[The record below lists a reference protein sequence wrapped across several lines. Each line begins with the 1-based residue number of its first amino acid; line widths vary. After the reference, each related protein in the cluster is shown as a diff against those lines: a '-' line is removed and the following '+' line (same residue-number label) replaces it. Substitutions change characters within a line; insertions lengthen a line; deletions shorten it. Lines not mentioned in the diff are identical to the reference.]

1 MTFLD
6 TAKNEYGRCEPQR
19 LLLGEDRFVADDVR
33 TLEVRYGAS
42 GERLRTFRESVKE
55 IQQVEF
61 ADFPLMPRTTLDYAK
76 AIAAVSESAV
86 AQPHMWVGA
95 SRIPEGDRSIFEDE
109 CLARVLDAAVTYDCL
124 DITNL
129 CCMELVVRHR
139 QLIAYAHSQ
148 SPGMP
153 SYLAED
159 HCMGQPRRAGGG
171 IVTASLTDHV
181 SKQMAAQSK
190 IMKEKR
196 KMRKQKALAP
206 QWSGQWLTAV
216 RCAKRQRPL
225 EQPRFSRSFSRPADP
240 TCFSSAFVDRGGAGK

>member
-1 MTFLD
+1 
-6 TAKNEYGRCEPQR
+6 
-19 LLLGEDRFVADDVR
+19 LGEDRFVADDVR

-55 IQQVEF
+55 FQQVEF

-86 AQPHMWVGA
+86 AQHHMWVGA

-129 CCMELVVRHR
+129 CWMELVVRHR

-196 KMRKQKALAP
+196 KMEEAKSIGPPVVRAVADCCEMRTTAACKKAEAVGAAAFFTFLF
-206 QWSGQWLTAV
+206 QTSGPDMFFPCL
-216 RCAKRQRPL
+216 C
-225 EQPRFSRSFSRPADP
+225 
-240 TCFSSAFVDRGGAGK
+240 